1 MAFLLPDKNLVFL
14 FLIKK
19 PKNMKK
25 LVFIAALFIVALTV
39 QSCCVK
45 AKCPGVT
52 QIEAPQSNS

>member
-1 MAFLLPDKNLVFL
+1 
-14 FLIKK
+14 
-19 PKNMKK
+19 MKK
-25 LVFIAALFIVALTV
+25 LVFIAALFIVALAV